1 MLESTKAGSG
11 FQGATLLVNEPEV
24 VTIKINTTYIHKEYV
39 LIFTMKYYILFVK
52 NLENIVCQNNYSS
65 HRNTAKLN
73 AHIQF
78 SIFSVYMRYFYILT
92 KVIMDSIFVTFKT

>member
-11 FQGATLLVNEPEV
+11 FQGATHLVNEPEV

-78 SIFSVYMRYFYILT
+78 SIFSVYI
-92 KVIMDSIFVTFKT
+92 